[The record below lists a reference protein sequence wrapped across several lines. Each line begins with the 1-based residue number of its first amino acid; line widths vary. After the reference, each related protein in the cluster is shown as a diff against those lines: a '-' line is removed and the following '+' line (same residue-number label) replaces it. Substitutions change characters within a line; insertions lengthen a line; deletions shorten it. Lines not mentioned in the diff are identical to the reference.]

1 MPSRVQVDRHVVVYD
16 ANFRRREGER
26 QFYGV
31 IKDNHGAAKLLD
43 ASDRAW
49 LGKPQ
54 PPPARA
60 MWRSLFLAAAKVEVV
75 NVWLCERACGV
86 ILRLGRAPLLW
97 RGEVA
102 LICANK

>member
-1 MPSRVQVDRHVVVYD
+1 MPARVQVERHVVVYD

-26 QFYGV
+26 HYCGV
-31 IKDNHGAAKLLD
+31 IKDNYGPAKLLD

-60 MWRSLFLAAAKVEVV
+60 MWRSLFPAAAKVAVV
-75 NVWLCERACGV
+75 NAWLCERACDP
-86 ILRLGRAPLLW
+86 A
-97 RGEVA
+97 A
-102 LICANK
+102 